1 MRLAKYLNPSALFRL
16 QASTRTFS
24 EVPNRLLAYS
34 YVENDMF
41 AIPEW
46 KSLMRFRVVVC
57 SCRDADI
64 LVQARCTNRD
74 LGRWEKSVVDSLRGI
89 AEDSPE
95 FVERGENVRLH
106 WSALLLDEAA
116 QGMEPDFVIPLSVVA
131 PPEEASYDN
140 PIVVMAGDQRQLG
153 PRTVTNSELR
163 ISAFER
169 LFARRIYSDH
179 PWRREL
185 YTDTRPQNTD
195 DDPHGLTAD
204 RRAQML
210 VGWHDLSRFM
220 ILTNKALSLSAFCKS
235 GSKLSFT
242 PSHSC
247 SAICVFLQ

>member
-1 MRLAKYLNPSALFRL
+1 VLVLQLVYVPRNPRHHILLCAPSQEAADTLAMRLAKYLNPSVLFRL
-16 QASTRTFS
+16 QTSTRTFA
-24 EVPNRLLAYS
+24 EVPNKLMAYS

-41 AIPEW
+41 TIPEW

-95 FVERGENVRLH
+95 FVERGESVRLH
-106 WSALLLDEAA
+106 WSALLIDEAA
-116 QGMEPDFVIPLSVVA
+116 QGMEPEFVIPLSVVA
-131 PPEEASYDN
+131 PPEEASNDS

-153 PRTVTNSELR
+153 PNTVTSGELR

-169 LFARRIYSDH
+169 LFDRPIYSEH

-185 YTDTRPQNTD
+185 YTETRMRGKGFDSDT
-195 DDPHGLTAD
+195 LTAD
-204 RRAQML
+204 RKAQML
-210 VGWHDLSRFM
+210 VS
-220 ILTNKALSLSAFCKS
+220 
-235 GSKLSFT
+235 
-242 PSHSC
+242 
-247 SAICVFLQ
+247 